1 MLNFGKTTK
10 IYIIGAVIG
19 LLVGALIYVIQPLR
33 LEVKAFIDI
42 SQIDNVPIEK
52 IDITLE
58 RLNSKSFLDAA
69 TTRVNNS
76 RAKYLLDSEE
86 CNCLK
91 IDVFKGTNSLGIS
104 LVDSNPEPAK
114 LAIEAVIE
122 ELHDKQLSIAN
133 KYRNTIEQKVFE
145 SELIIKESSIIIDG
159 LLNDIKAHKVSSNN
173 TSLASLAM
181 IASMQNNL
189 SSLAMIA
196 SMQNNLFVRREMLI
210 DYKNK
215 ISKWNIIDVQLIQP
229 VSVKHKY
236 VFNKLWR
243 ACLFGSLLGVLLS
256 VIWVRWGK

>member
-1 MLNFGKTTK
+1 VLNFGKTTK
-10 IYIIGAVIG
+10 TYLIGTVLG

-69 TTRVNNS
+69 ATRVNNS

-104 LVDSNPEPAK
+104 LVDSNPVPAK

-133 KYRNTIEQKVFE
+133 KYRNTIEQKVFD

-173 TSLASLAM
+173 TSLT
-181 IASMQNNL
+181 
-189 SSLAMIA
+189 SLAMIA
-196 SMQNNLFVRREMLI
+196 SMQNNLFVRREMLV

-243 ACLFGSLLGVLLS
+243 ACLFGGLLGVLLS
-256 VIWVRWGK
+256 VLWVRLKI